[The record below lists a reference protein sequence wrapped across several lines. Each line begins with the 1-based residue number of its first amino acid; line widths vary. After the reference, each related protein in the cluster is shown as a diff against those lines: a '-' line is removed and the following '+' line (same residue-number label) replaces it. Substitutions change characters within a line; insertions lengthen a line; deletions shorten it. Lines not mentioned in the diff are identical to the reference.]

1 MAEQKQN
8 TGQVDFA
15 DIQSRLDNKLIDPG
29 QLNREQRRALDL
41 AFKDKK
47 LKGYASV
54 SEMDAERN
62 LARRDIAEDV
72 RKKLA
77 PLTPTS
83 AFSLGIR
90 RGTLV
95 AAGDIL
101 GSFTPYIMDGKKLAI
116 EAREMALKGK
126 GVSYVPEIQRTAG
139 KNTFKGVS
147 NLLTKLPYLRNLK
160 LFTKTAQVLDGFAGT
175 IGAGVLPKVVA
186 SQALK
191 TELKSQALGAAAA
204 GAGSVTYDMVNFP
217 AKFVMGANEDIA
229 KIDQNQYNK
238 MGNLEKMTYH
248 AIDNAKTALMWNAGA
263 FGLFGTLKGLGAASS
278 KFFRLN
284 PEQQAKLNEK
294 ILEQG
299 LPLSP
304 VLLAEGTGGASQLFN
319 NLNRIIAVLP
329 AASAEPLRFQSKFTA
344 AALVALE
351 SNLKNALNVPLLHT
365 EILANAVN
373 ATARDTYVKSGNVY
387 GALYKTSE
395 KQLNEISGT
404 MDKYMNKIIDKQ
416 RNQDLAQ
423 GLPARGDE
431 DYIRAVFPEGMDI
444 PFLYAKNLRDSSN
457 RIIQDL
463 NKGTSINVQGR
474 MQAKGLRSADFD
486 PLNQFIREIKNR
498 LDEFKGINGGD
509 YLTPNQFFK
518 LRRDWN
524 QNYVNTFQTAS
535 SDVSGK
541 VQEVLAAFEK
551 DLNGVVKN
559 PNANQL
565 LETNPKL
572 AKMHNFVK
580 ENLGDKEA
588 QGFLNEFQSK
598 IKMAN
603 QEYANANLTFSQSV
617 NFYHNSKIAAI
628 VRKMDSNALTVKQT
642 LNMPGKQTITDV
654 QGMNQLFKAA
664 FNPTTGNASAVKE
677 LYELLG
683 GAKYFSKEVQERAQY
698 TMGLL
703 MYRQFFDAFN
713 KNVVVRKVSG
723 TVAGA
728 EFAEPFLAQG
738 ADVSDVIRTLSDN
751 SPSFNRTVTE
761 LMRADMPS
769 GKVSS
774 QFVDK
779 IKYEK
784 KAITMDVIRQ
794 AIKDDLPITQKI
806 FVTKEVAIQG
816 AAAKPLTQDAVALA
830 EKARLATVDGKI
842 VPKSER
848 IKSGFLRDKPA
859 GAALELEELQLRLS
873 GFQEFRFDK
882 FAADIGLSA
891 GDKAGREQL
900 LEGFRIARGL
910 NNTTAE
916 KHVSNIETIIG
927 ALKANSLVPPGD
939 ASAFVTRNIIL
950 ALGLGGGAGVL
961 LMGGDGGL
969 LPFVMTALVLKGGA
983 RAFNSPMIAQKW
995 VDLYTQGQR
1004 LDDNVIKAMQP
1015 SRQAAFADVFNYL
1028 TVDDP
1033 DAPVIS
1039 PGNIPE
1045 KMIIEYLQSPGT
1057 VQRVPTE
1064 EGLYQSIP
1072 REVKER
1078 FNPDLKRL
1086 RELSSMQRF
1095 DFQNYNNG
1103 LQVSN
1108 TRADILDGLSDQQNV
1123 QQIPPQLQGFL
1134 ENPSAIEVPE
1144 GLKQASAQTQ
1154 ANIPAQ
1160 TQAVY
1165 DSLFP
1170 QDKLGSAI
1178 AGSQNA

>member
-116 EAREMALKGK
+116 ESREMALKGK

-160 LFTKTAQVLDGFAGT
+160 LFTNTAKVLDGFAGT

-204 GAGSVTYDMVNFP
+204 GAGSVTYDMINFP
-217 AKFVMGANEDIA
+217 AKFVMGANDDIA

-238 MGNLEKMTYH
+238 MGGLEKITYH

-263 FGLFGTLKGLGAASS
+263 FGLFGIAKGLGLATK
-278 KFFRLN
+278 KFFKLN
-284 PEQQAKLNEK
+284 PEHKSKMNEK

-299 LPLSP
+299 VPVSP
-304 VLLAEGTGGASQLFN
+304 IFIAGGAGGASGLFKN
-319 NLNRIIAVLP
+319 MNMIWSVFP
-329 AASAEPLRFQSKFTA
+329 AGSGEPIKFNTRFTA
-344 AALVALE
+344 AALVNLE

-373 ATARDTYVKSGNVY
+373 TTVKDTYVKAGNVY

-404 MDKYMNKIIDKQ
+404 MGKYMNKIIDKQ
-416 RNQDLAQ
+416 RNQELAQ

-431 DYIRAVFPEGMDI
+431 EYVNAVFPEGMDI
-444 PFLYAKNLRDSSN
+444 PFLYAKNLRDSSD
-457 RIIQDL
+457 RIIQNL
-463 NKGTSINVQGR
+463 NKGTSVNAQGR
-474 MQAKGLRSADFD
+474 MKARKLISEDFD
-486 PLNQFIREIKNR
+486 PLNQFVREIKDR
-498 LDEFKGINGGD
+498 LDDFKGINKGD

-524 QNYVNTFQTAS
+524 KNYVNTFQNSS
-535 SDVSGK
+535 SDTSGK
-541 VQEVLAAFEK
+541 VKQILEAFEK

-572 AKMHNFVK
+572 FKMHNFVK

-588 QGFLNEFQSK
+588 QNFLNEFQSK

-603 QEYANANLTFSQSV
+603 QNFGEANYNFSQSV
-617 NFYHNSKIAAI
+617 NFYHDSTMAKI
-628 VRKMDSNALTVKQT
+628 VRQMDPHALTVRQT
-642 LNMPGKQTITDV
+642 LNMSGGAAITDV

-664 FNPTTGNASAVKE
+664 FDPTTGNASKVTE
-677 LYELLG
+677 LYKLMG
-683 GAKYFSKEVQERAQY
+683 GDKFFPKEVQERAQY

-703 MYRQFFDAFN
+703 MYRKFFDAFN
-713 KNVVVRKVSG
+713 KNAVVRKAYG
-723 TVAGA
+723 TKAG
-728 EFAEPFLAQG
+728 EEVAEPFAAQG
-738 ADVSDVIRTLSDN
+738 ADVSDVIRILSDD
-751 SPSFNRTVTE
+751 SPSFNRTVSE
-761 LMRADMPS
+761 LMKEKMI
-769 GKVSS
+769 GGIKVRD

-779 IKYEK
+779 ITYEK
-784 KAITMDVIRQ
+784 RAINMDVIRQ
-794 AIKDDLPITQKI
+794 AIKDGLPITQKV
-806 FVTKEVAIQG
+806 FVSKEVAVQG
-816 AAAKPLTQDAVALA
+816 AAAKPITQNAVEIA
-830 EKARLATVDGKI
+830 EKAFLDQSGGKI
-842 VPKSER
+842 ISRQER
-848 IKSGFLRDKPA
+848 KLA
-859 GAALELEELQLRLS
+859 QEELEELQLRLS
-873 GFQEFRFDK
+873 GYQEFRFDK
-882 FAADIGLSA
+882 FAKEIGLSV

-900 LEGFRIARGL
+900 LEGFRISKGL
-910 NNTTAE
+910 NNTQAA
-916 KHVSNIETIIG
+916 KHVDNLETMIY
-927 ALKANSLVPPGD
+927 ALKENSLVGPGNPSSFLTRSIIMS
-939 ASAFVTRNIIL
+939 SAMGAGVGGAIL
-950 ALGLGGGAGVL
+950 LGGAG
-961 LMGGDGGL
+961 GL
-969 LPFVMTALVLKGGA
+969 LGLASAALLVKFVA
-983 RAFNSPMIAQKW
+983 RGFNSPMIAQKW
-995 VDLYTQGQR
+995 VDLYTIGQR
-1004 LDDNVIKAMQP
+1004 VDDNFEKAMQP
-1015 SRQAAFADVFNYL
+1015 SRRAMWADLFNYL
-1028 TVDDP
+1028 TWEDP

-1039 PGNIPE
+1039 PGNIPD
-1045 KMIIEYLQSPGT
+1045 KMVIEYLQSPGS

-1072 REVKER
+1072 RDVKER

-1095 DFQNYNNG
+1095 EFQNYNNG
-1103 LQVSN
+1103 LQVAN
-1108 TRADILDGLSDQQNV
+1108 TRTDILDGLADQQNV

-1144 GLKQASAQTQ
+1144 GLKQASAQAQ